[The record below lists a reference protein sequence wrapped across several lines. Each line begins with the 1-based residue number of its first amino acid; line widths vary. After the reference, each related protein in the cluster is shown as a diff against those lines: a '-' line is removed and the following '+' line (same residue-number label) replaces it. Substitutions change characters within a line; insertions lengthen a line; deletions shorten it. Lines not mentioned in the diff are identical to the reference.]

1 MDVFGLDTVT
11 WMDPS
16 KIEQSHSI
24 KATTPFRK
32 KSEGTV
38 SDLAN
43 ILKKDPEYAKKIE
56 PIQIAK
62 MKGKIYSANNKRLKA
77 FKMAG
82 IDVPTVPASKKER
95 NNIKSRI
102 KNCK

>member
-1 MDVFGLDTVT
+1 
-11 WMDPS
+11 
-16 KIEQSHSI
+16 
-24 KATTPFRK
+24 
-32 KSEGTV
+32 
-38 SDLAN
+38 
-43 ILKKDPEYAKKIE
+43 
-56 PIQIAK
+56 